1 MTLSSSQQLAFA
13 WILFL
18 AALAWFQAC
27 GKPDQPTTLNDA
39 QPTVSQPT
47 PSPTPAPTPVPTPGL
62 SGPDFPGIR
71 ANKEIIHEPDKLAKY
86 GHNLSGKAIGGWVG
100 RIVQILPIPASDQA
114 RLVVEMDLE
123 QKDPR
128 YFLPDVVLQNIPA
141 GVAAQLRTDEVI
153 NFSGVLGGFM
163 DFDNYKFILAVNEA
177 RIFGFPSSASPEIQ
191 SASAAA
197 GGS

>member
-1 MTLSSSQQLAFA
+1 MTFQSFQRHALVWVCILAGVM
-13 WILFL
+13 L
-18 AALAWFQAC
+18 FQAC
-27 GKPDQPTTLNDA
+27 GKPNQPTALENT

-47 PSPTPAPTPVPTPGL
+47 PPPTPVPTPVPTPGL

-71 ANKEIIHEPDKLAKY
+71 ANKEIIREPEKLAKY
-86 GHNLSGKAIGGWVG
+86 GHNLSGKNIGGWVG
-100 RIVQILPIPASDQA
+100 RIIHILPDPASDQA

-141 GVAAQLRTDEVI
+141 GVAAQLRTDQVI
-153 NFSGVLGGFM
+153 NFSGVLGGFI
-163 DFDNYKFILAVNEA
+163 DFDKYKYILAVNEA
-177 RIFGFPSSASPEIQ
+177 RIFGFPSSASPEIE
-191 SASAAA
+191 SATAAP